1 MPAASAKRQPKVTKA
16 YSCSNCGKVFRHDVH
31 GKAAAEI
38 CCTCPKCGGPC
49 DRYIGSS
56 DKYCAS
62 CKNNAEWE
70 NAVKYLKDSLLK
82 YIAVSRAQKKRDP
95 EIDRFM
101 KRFVEEAPKE
111 APVPVERKHA

>member
-1 MPAASAKRQPKVTKA
+1 MPNEPIRRRAKATKA
-16 YSCSNCGKVFRHDVH
+16 YSCPNCGKPFRYDAH

-56 DKYCAS
+56 DRYCTS

-82 YIAVSRAQKKRDP
+82 YSAVSHAQKKRDP
-95 EIDRFM
+95 DIDRFM
-101 KRFVEEAPKE
+101 RQLVGE
-111 APVPVERKHA
+111 APVPSKRKHA